1 MKKRARFPKLNLS
14 TLLYTTFGL
23 NSLKP
28 LLTETWIG
36 TREGI
41 QRQVMAPNPD
51 PEQTEGPSVF
61 GHLGDHEEEYGDEES
76 EEENTSGDEG

>member
-28 LLTETWIG
+28 FLTETRIG

-41 QRQVMAPNPD
+41 QQRVMAPNPD
-51 PEQTEGPSVF
+51 PAQTEGPSVF
-61 GHLGDHEEEYGDEES
+61 GHLEDHEEEHGDEES
-76 EEENTSGDEG
+76 EEENISGDKG